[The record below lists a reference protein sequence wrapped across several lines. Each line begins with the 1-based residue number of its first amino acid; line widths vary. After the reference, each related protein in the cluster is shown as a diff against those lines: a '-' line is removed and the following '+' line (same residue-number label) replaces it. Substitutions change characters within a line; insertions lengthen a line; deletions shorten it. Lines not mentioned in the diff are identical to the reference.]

1 MSLISTI
8 VRKALETGYLT
19 VEAEE
24 LLRQQLQMTK
34 YGLEYCD
41 RITVLLLWL
50 ELSAIA
56 LLGRSRFWIELSAI
70 DLRISISLLGAGK
83 MPTLQENPL
92 FVEQASCLFIKMIR
106 QALKNVSTAFLA
118 VALTLLAH

>member
-34 YGLEYCD
+34 YGLYCD

-70 DLRISISLLGAGK
+70 DFCMLISLSRAGK

-106 QALKNVSTAFLA
+106 QALNNLSTAFLA
-118 VALTLLAH
+118 VALTLLEH